1 MFYFRINKVKIIS
14 NREKGFL
21 FFNKDRAEVKL
32 FSFVTTDNTDLSELA
47 SLDYSSSEDE
57 RRFIIN
63 ETVKRCVS
71 TRTFVE
77 IPHVKDNQTLLFG
90 DSGYVLY
97 QSAAIPNDF
106 NWVFLVIESDKG
118 ARDFGMFLDET
129 VKSDNF
135 DRFGKNILSQ
145 LTGQLPVNLVKQAG
159 DMFVTYLADVLK
171 ERLKKSKDDVIGIV
185 YASWNRK
192 EHYPDGQRKKDNMHD
207 LTKNMIVDYSIYVN
221 EEDPGDL

>member
-32 FSFVTTDNTDLSELA
+32 FSFVTTDNTDLPELA
-47 SLDYSSSEDE
+47 NLDYSSSVDE

-63 ETVKRCVS
+63 ATIKRCVS

-77 IPHVKDNQTLLFG
+77 IPHVKDNHTLLFG

-97 QSAAIPNDF
+97 QNEKIPNDF
-106 NWVFLVIESDKG
+106 NWIFLAIESDKG
-118 ARDFGMFLDET
+118 ARDFGKFLDET
-129 VKSDNF
+129 VKTDHFNLFS
-135 DRFGKNILSQ
+135 KNILPQ
-145 LTGQLPVNLVKQAG
+145 LAGQLSGNLVKEAG
-159 DMFVTYLADVLK
+159 DMMIKYLSEVLT
-171 ERLKKSKDDVIGIV
+171 ERIKKSKDDVIGIV
-185 YASWNRK
+185 YSSWNRK

-207 LTKNMIVDYSIYVN
+207 LTKNMVVDYSIYVN
-221 EEDPGDL
+221 D